1 MSEGRGGVRRGSSVG
16 KMEETRVGEREKDV
30 GFSSW
35 LMKWPGVEG
44 VCKGEA
50 RRGVSLPMFT
60 SDKGIPALEGVTSL
74 GSAGTDVLF
83 ARALLV
89 VCSFAISSFASIS
102 TVGNFR
108 VEDIVVVECE
118 LVAFKQ

>member
-1 MSEGRGGVRRGSSVG
+1 MSEGRGGVRRGSSAG
-16 KMEETRVGEREKDV
+16 KIEETRVGEREKDV
-30 GFSSW
+30 GFGSW

-50 RRGVSLPMFT
+50 RRGVLPSMLT
-60 SDKGIPALEGVTSL
+60 SDKGISALGGVTSFC
-74 GSAGTDVLF
+74 GAGTDVLF

-89 VCSFAISSFASIS
+89 VCSFAMSSFSSIS

-108 VEDIVVVECE
+108 FEDIAVIECE
-118 LVAFKQ
+118 FVVFKM